1 MDLYILENQI
11 IPLPITVDYTLSNI
25 QSYSGT
31 VNFHLED
38 KKRNESTERGVIQG
52 NHFPWKV
59 GRKVGRKEENVFSNK
74 YQTSKKTDGSC
85 GFKLELECTVTMDS
99 TSTTSGTFLI
109 GIKGDFVEIL
119 KYVYQT
125 DSLPRHVKLNFQA
138 VLTFPGS
145 NEGVALFYGI
155 HSTTTDCKF
164 YNDSELSV
172 SVVEKIIANKEVHL
186 KALTMQLILNEM
198 YSTIVV
204 NWLEANVKSSTP
216 APRSAFEN
224 FTRKLKNIIL
234 KNKISRD
241 FVLVSNNGAESPSH
255 KIILAAQSPVL
266 KRLFQKDTKINR
278 CHLNLSGE
286 GMKILLDF
294 LYFLK
299 FNKQT
304 INSLVAAELL
314 RISHGYQLLTLEKK
328 VKDLVMDK
336 PDDWLDFEASLQ
348 LYLYFNELY
357 CYEDLM
363 IKTMAAI
370 TMKQDEVDKSD
381 AFKKFLETDRN
392 AAFQFI
398 KRAFCSKKSW
408 IVDNLL

>member
-11 IPLPITVDYTLSNI
+11 ISLPTRVDYTLSNF
-25 QSYSGT
+25 QSFSGS
-31 VNFHLED
+31 VNFHLQD
-38 KKRNESTERGVIQG
+38 KIRNESTERGVIQG

-59 GRKVGRKEENVFSNK
+59 QSFQENVFSNK
-74 YQTSKKTDGSC
+74 YQSSKETDGSC
-85 GFKLELECTVTMDS
+85 GFKFELKCTVTMGS
-99 TSTTSGTFLI
+99 CAPSGTFDI
-109 GIKGDFVEIL
+109 AIKGDFVEIL

-125 DSLPRHVKLNFQA
+125 DSLPRLVKLNFQA
-138 VLTFPGS
+138 VLTLPGS
-145 NEGVALFYGI
+145 DDGVALFYGTY
-155 HSTTTDCKF
+155 STTTDCKF
-164 YNDSELSV
+164 YSDSELSV
-172 SVVEKIIANKEVHL
+172 SVVEKIFANKEIHL
-186 KALTMQLILNEM
+186 KALTMQLILDEM
-198 YSTIVV
+198 YSTAAHV
-204 NWLEANVKSSTP
+204 NWLAANVTSSAP

-234 KNKISRD
+234 KNKISSD
-241 FVLVSNNGAESPSH
+241 LFLVANNGVETPSH

-266 KRLFQKDTKINR
+266 QRLFQKDTKITR
-278 CHLNLSGE
+278 LHLNLSEE
-286 GMKILLDF
+286 GMKTFLDF
-294 LYFLK
+294 LYCSK
-299 FNKQT
+299 FNTQT

-314 RISHGYQLLTLEKK
+314 RISHENRIVTLEKT

-348 LYLYFNELY
+348 LYLYFNKLY
-357 CYEDLM
+357 GYEDLM

-381 AFKKFLETDRN
+381 AFKEFLETDRN